1 MFNILLHT
9 HSGMW
14 GIMVL
19 LFILSFA
26 FYRQRGWNMGLR
38 LAYLVMLVTGVW
50 MLALKG
56 FPWLFILK
64 GILALILIGMMEM
77 TLGRR
82 RRKEP
87 TFFMWILI
95 IVILAVIL
103 LIGYEVL

>member
-1 MFNILLHT
+1 MFDILLHT

-26 FYRQRGWNMGLR
+26 FYQQRGWSMGLR
-38 LAYLVMLVTGVW
+38 LAYLVMIVTGVW

-77 TLGRR
+77 TLSKR
-82 RRKEP
+82 RRKES
-87 TFFMWILI
+87 TFLMWILI
-95 IVILAVIL
+95 VVVLLVIL
-103 LIGYEVL
+103 LIGYGVL